1 MADTPLPGAD
11 CVARLKLLADPTR
24 LAIVRLLTAGPM
36 AVKEINAQIGL
47 EPNLLSHHLKVLRE
61 GGLIA
66 SARQGKSVVYCLARG
81 VYDPSR
87 GERIDLGCC
96 SLSFETARNAAP
108 G

>member
-1 MADTPLPGAD
+1 MVDNPLPGAD
-11 CVARLKLLADPTR
+11 CVARLRLLADPTR

-47 EPNLLSHHLKVLRE
+47 EQNLLSHHLKVLRE
-61 GGLIA
+61 GGLLA

-96 SLSFETARNAAP
+96 SICFETAHNGRT